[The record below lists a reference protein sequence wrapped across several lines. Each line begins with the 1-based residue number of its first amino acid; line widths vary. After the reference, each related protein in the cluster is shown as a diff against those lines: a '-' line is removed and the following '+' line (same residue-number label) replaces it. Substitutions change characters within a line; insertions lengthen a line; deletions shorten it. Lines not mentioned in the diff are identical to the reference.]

1 MSSTPQ
7 LTLYGHL
14 EIAGRRWKRQI
25 TLKRSGQF
33 RRGLA
38 MLNISGSAPGGLP
51 MIQIQ
56 VDVYALVQ
64 WCVLIMEWIRRT
76 NTWKNAVSDLQLQ
89 QAEEL
94 LKELQ
99 LTKSESPSSQ
109 ESASGGST
117 PCH

>member
-1 MSSTPQ
+1 MPTTPQ

-25 TLKRSGQF
+25 TLLRSGQF
-33 RRGLA
+33 KRGLA
-38 MLNISGSAPGGLP
+38 MLNISGKAPGGLQ

-56 VDVYALVQ
+56 VDAYALVE
-64 WCVLIMEWIRRT
+64 WCMLILSWIRRT

-94 LKELQ
+94 LKELKP
-99 LTKSESPSSQ
+99 TE
-109 ESASGGST
+109 
-117 PCH
+117 